1 MIKSIGRFVVKIVIA
16 SDPLAVSLKEII
28 KEHLL
33 EKGYEIFDVGS
44 KDNDPML
51 FMYAA
56 DNAAKMIQSGK
67 ADRGIVL
74 CGSGAGVGIVAN
86 KHKGVYCAIVESEW
100 AAKQSRIINN
110 ANMIALGA
118 RIFGEGLA
126 IDTVD
131 AFLNTEWAQGADL
144 KRRAHI
150 EILQA
155 KVKEIENREFCT

>member
-1 MIKSIGRFVVKIVIA
+1 MKIVMA
-16 SDPLAVSLKEII
+16 CDPLAVTLKDKI
-28 KEHLL
+28 KEHLT

-44 KDNDPML
+44 KEDDPML

-56 DNAAKMIQSGK
+56 DNAAKMIQNGQ

-100 AAKQSRIINN
+100 AARQCRIINN
-110 ANMIALGA
+110 ANMLALGA

-131 AFLNTEWAQGADL
+131 AFLNTQWAQGADE
-144 KRRAHI
+144 KRRQNI
-150 EILQA
+150 ENLQA
-155 KVKEIENREFCT
+155 RVQEIENKEFGD

>member
-1 MIKSIGRFVVKIVIA
+1 MKIVMA
-16 SDPLAVSLKEII
+16 CDPLAVTLKDKI
-28 KEHLL
+28 KEHLT

-44 KDNDPML
+44 KEDDPML

-56 DNAAKMIQSGK
+56 DNAAKMIRNGQ

-100 AAKQSRIINN
+100 AARQCRIINN
-110 ANMIALGA
+110 ANMLALGA

-131 AFLNTEWAQGADL
+131 AFLNTQWAQGADE
-144 KRRAHI
+144 KRRQNI
-150 EILQA
+150 ENLQA
-155 KVKEIENREFCT
+155 RVQEIENKEFGD

>member
-1 MIKSIGRFVVKIVIA
+1 MKIVMA
-16 SDPLAVSLKEII
+16 CDPLAVTLKDKI
-28 KEHLL
+28 KEHLT
-33 EKGYEIFDVGS
+33 EKGYEILDVGS
-44 KDNDPML
+44 KEDDPML

-56 DNAAKMIQSGK
+56 DNAAKMIQNGQ

-100 AAKQSRIINN
+100 AARQCRIINN
-110 ANMIALGA
+110 ANMLALGA

-131 AFLNTEWAQGADL
+131 AFLNTQWAQGADE
-144 KRRAHI
+144 KRRQNI
-150 EILQA
+150 ENLQA
-155 KVKEIENREFCT
+155 RVQEIENKEFGD

>member
-1 MIKSIGRFVVKIVIA
+1 MKIVMA
-16 SDPLAVSLKEII
+16 CDPLAVTLKDKI
-28 KEHLL
+28 KEHLT

-44 KDNDPML
+44 KEDDPML

-56 DNAAKMIQSGK
+56 DNAAKMIQNGQ

-100 AAKQSRIINN
+100 AARQCRIINN
-110 ANMIALGA
+110 ANMLALGA

-131 AFLNTEWAQGADL
+131 AFLNTQWAQGANE
-144 KRRAHI
+144 KRRQNI
-150 EILQA
+150 ENLQA
-155 KVKEIENREFCT
+155 RVQEIENKEFGD